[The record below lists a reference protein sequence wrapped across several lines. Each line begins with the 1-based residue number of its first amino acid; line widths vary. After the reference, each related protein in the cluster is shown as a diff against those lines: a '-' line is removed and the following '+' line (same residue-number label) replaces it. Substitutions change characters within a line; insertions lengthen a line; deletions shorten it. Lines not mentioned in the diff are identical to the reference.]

1 MARSV
6 LFAVAAGPRV
16 GFGHLARCRAL
27 ARAMRVRL
35 LMAVRGTPA
44 TCRTARELGATVV
57 TNGTRALARIRP
69 DLLIVDDPCSDAG
82 ARWVNQARQHGIA
95 VASIHDL
102 GRGYLRSDLV
112 IDGTLMA
119 HRSTRMRSLTGPQFA
134 ILDPSFAGRVAARRI
149 AGRVVIAL
157 GGGVHVRRFA
167 AALVSRIVHG
177 APRATVVVAAGFS
190 RGPRPSLPTSARWI
204 DATDLAAELARA
216 SVAVLGGGITLYEAS
231 VLGTPLVALA
241 VTHAQRRT
249 IRAFAREGALID
261 AGLAGTAGFDR
272 RVSAGVTRL
281 LTAPS
286 QARAM
291 GARARRLVDGRGAH
305 RVADELVNLA
315 GRTEESSHAA

>member
-1 MARSV
+1 
-6 LFAVAAGPRV
+6 
-16 GFGHLARCRAL
+16 
-27 ARAMRVRL
+27 
-35 LMAVRGTPA
+35 
-44 TCRTARELGATVV
+44 
-57 TNGTRALARIRP
+57 
-69 DLLIVDDPCSDAG
+69 
-82 ARWVNQARQHGIA
+82 
-95 VASIHDL
+95 
-102 GRGYLRSDLV
+102 
-112 IDGTLMA
+112 
-119 HRSTRMRSLTGPQFA
+119 
-134 ILDPSFAGRVAARRI
+134 
-149 AGRVVIAL
+149 
-157 GGGVHVRRFA
+157 
-167 AALVSRIVHG
+167 
-177 APRATVVVAAGFS
+177 
-190 RGPRPSLPTSARWI
+190 
-204 DATDLAAELARA
+204 
-216 SVAVLGGGITLYEAS
+216 VLGGGITLYEAS